1 MIAKITR
8 LHKLRRISNKLS
20 QGFIS
25 PEGQFVDFG
34 TNETHSELAMQILKE
49 KNLFQDFFKHKNDEY
64 IWGSALKYLLK
75 FGWIRI
81 AEAQEGHRNALNIE
95 AAGDLSTVKQNVG
108 KVFSQYFGKVN
119 ADVNNVFF
127 SGSMEEFLRW
137 TGKEQMIQR
146 YSKIKKKAEQ
156 HDYWFIN
163 NKLYDASEAGHV
175 EVVRNLL
182 ESDPDVDPET
192 LDNLY
197 NSSSRFRT
205 YALEELDAI
214 RIAQDQV
221 EVASIDS
228 TKLGKIRK
236 AFLQIYEDAAF
247 DLSIGIQV
255 NNNKT
260 YYSNI
265 PFEKVDSDLPLSEL
279 REYKMYNGKIKKAD
293 FGGMFQNISD
303 LAPDPGN
310 VAPGKNNEVVKQQED
325 FYPRKISDGENGEFV
340 HTHPE
345 HCPRPDLRKL
355 KIADP
360 DVSECEFS
368 KGNDEE

>member
-1 MIAKITR
+1 MKKAR
-8 LHKLRRISNKLS
+8 QLF

-25 PEGQFVDFG
+25 PEGQLVPFG
-34 TNETHSELAMQILKE
+34 SNETHAELAMQVVKE
-49 KNLFQDFFKHKNDEY
+49 RDLFTDFFKQKNDPK
-64 IWGSALKYLLK
+64 INGSILKYLLQK
-75 FGWIRI
+75 GFVRVVETQHNTKSELVLEFTGNLDTVQNSIRRLFPDFFG
-81 AEAQEGHRNALNIE
+81 
-95 AAGDLSTVKQNVG
+95 TV
-108 KVFSQYFGKVN
+108 S
-119 ADVNNVFF
+119 ADYNDVFF
-127 SGSMEEFLRW
+127 SGSIDQFLNWNGR
-137 TGKEQMIQR
+137 QMVQR
-146 YSKIKKKAEQ
+146 YSKMKRKAEQ

-192 LDNLY
+192 LENLY

-228 TKLGKIRK
+228 SKLGKIRK

-247 DLSIGIQV
+247 DMSIGIQV

-260 YYSNI
+260 YYSGI
-265 PFEKVDSDLPLSEL
+265 PFEDVDSDIPLSKL
-279 REYKMYNGKIKKAD
+279 REYKMYSGKKKAD
-293 FGGMFQNISD
+293 FGGDFNNTCD

-310 VAPGKNNEVVKQQED
+310 VAPGKNNEIVKQQTD
-325 FYPRKISDGENGEFV
+325 FYPHKTSDDENGEFV
-340 HTHPE
+340 HTHPD
-345 HCPRPDLRKL
+345 HCPRYDLRKL
-355 KIADP
+355 KISDP
-360 DVSECEFS
+360 DESECEFS
-368 KGNDEE
+368 KGNNEE